1 MHKPRTVV
9 LSTRDGSRRSDAG
22 GADMMRETLSAW
34 TRLCHAPVM
43 AVTSK
48 DIARKLKISQST
60 VSRALRGDP
69 RVAPETTARIL
80 EAARQMN
87 YTPNLAAR
95 SLITRKTGT
104 VGLIVSDITNPFY
117 PELL

>member
-1 MHKPRTVV
+1 MHRWRPVLLSNRFTRTGPP
-9 LSTRDGSRRSDAG
+9 LAAG
-22 GADMMRETLSAW
+22 AVEEAV
-34 TRLCHAPVM
+34 CHAPAV

-48 DIARKLKISQST
+48 DIARKLRISQST

-69 RVAPETTARIL
+69 RVAPVTMARVL

-95 SLITRKTGT
+95 TLITRRTRT
-104 VGLIVSDITNPFY
+104 VGVVVSDITNPFY
-117 PELL
+117 PELLDILHNE